1 MKLIPLWLDNKQ
13 VNLYMFDKLRSAL
26 NSFPSQIIKSID
38 DKNNI
43 NDILWNLE
51 VSLLES
57 DVSHEV
63 VEELIKNLKDKISE
77 LNFNRSDNIPDLIK
91 TELIL
96 IIRSLL
102 SSSSSFN
109 LIEEI
114 HQKKSSNDPYLIVFV
129 GINGTGKTTTLAKV
143 AQLLKNNG
151 LTCVLACAD
160 TYRAGAIEQLI
171 EHSNRLSLKT
181 ISQSYG
187 SDPAAV
193 ARDAIIYSKSNNI
206 DVVLVDTAGRMQ
218 TNQNLMDEI
227 KKIIRVSNPDLKIFV
242 GDALA
247 GNDVV
252 FQAKTF
258 SESINFDVIILTK
271 IDADVKGGSALS
283 ISFVTGKPI
292 LYLGNGQDYDSLKP
306 FNVDDFISLLFE
318 ELDQPK

>member
-1 MKLIPLWLDNKQ
+1 
-13 VNLYMFDKLRSAL
+13 MFDKLRSAL
-26 NSFPSQIIKSID
+26 NSFPNQIINKNN
-38 DKNNI
+38 DKNTI
-43 NDILWNLE
+43 DDILWNLE

-63 VEELIKNLKDKISE
+63 VEELIKNLKNRISE
-77 LNFNRSDNIPDLIK
+77 LNFNDSNDKFNLIK
-91 TELIL
+91 DELIL
-96 IIRSLL
+96 IISSLL
-102 SSSSSFN
+102 SNSSNFN

-114 HQKKSSNDPYLIVFV
+114 HKKKSSNEPYLIVFV
-129 GINGTGKTTTLAKV
+129 GINGTGKTTTLAKL
-143 AQLLKNNG
+143 AQLLKNNE

-206 DVVLVDTAGRMQ
+206 DVVLIDTAGRMQ

-227 KKIIRVSNPDLKIFV
+227 KKIIRVSTPDLKIFV

-252 FQAKTF
+252 LQAKTF
-258 SESINFDVIILTK
+258 SESVNFDAIILTK

-306 FNVDDFISLLFE
+306 FNVNNFISLLFDDI
-318 ELDQPK
+318 DQPK